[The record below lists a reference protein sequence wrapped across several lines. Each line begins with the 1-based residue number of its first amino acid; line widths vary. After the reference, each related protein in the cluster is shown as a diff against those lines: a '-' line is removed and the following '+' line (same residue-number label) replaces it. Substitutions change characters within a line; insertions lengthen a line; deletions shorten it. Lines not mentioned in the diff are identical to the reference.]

1 MGNYLGVLQ
10 DSSLV
15 AVGEKKDGGQWRGA
29 EGHSL
34 DTPTPNVSPVC
45 PFISPKATATK
56 PAWNFLGHH
65 SWPWELQATSE
76 GLGHFPQSSGHQIQG
91 AFSEGCS
98 QMLFPLLSMPFPEPR
113 PVPPHP

>member
-45 PFISPKATATK
+45 PFISAEANAAK
-56 PAWNFLGHH
+56 PAWNFLD
-65 SWPWELQATSE
+65 P
-76 GLGHFPQSSGHQIQG
+76 PQVAVGAAGYKQGPGTLPSVFRGPSQRAVPSAFDALPGAPAGPSSSLR
-91 AFSEGCS
+91 F
-98 QMLFPLLSMPFPEPR
+98 
-113 PVPPHP
+113 